1 MSIKIFS
8 KSIAALK
15 RRSNTAVRRGAPS
28 LLAALLLL
36 SITTLVESAPPP
48 AGTSIGNQASATY
61 TDASN
66 TPRSTTSNVAIT
78 IVQQVASFTLTA
90 DGARFAAPGG
100 QVFYP
105 HTVLNTGN
113 GIDTFNLS
121 VANNAAGD
129 NFDLTSLALY
139 ADGNGDGLPDNAT
152 PITTTGPLA
161 AGANFRF
168 VAMGIVPATET
179 AGRVAI
185 ITVTASGTATPTP
198 APAQIN
204 TDTTTVTANAVVNV
218 TKALSANSGPPGSGP
233 YTVTLTY
240 NNVGNSSATNLTLTD
255 LLPAGMSYVAN
266 SARWSVTAG
275 TPLTDAL
282 NTDVQGTAP
291 NTIIYDFG
299 VSVAGRVT
307 AVIARVAPGQSG
319 TLTFQI
325 TIPAST
331 PAGLLQNTASFTY
344 DPGTGTPVGPFN
356 SNTADFTVIQN
367 VSVTL
372 TGQTIASSAQGGTV
386 VFTNV
391 VQNTGNGVD
400 TFDITMAN
408 ASFPAGTTFNL
419 FQSDSNTPLVDSTGN
434 GTPDTGPLAPNQTYQ
449 VIVRVTLPG
458 GTAGGGPYSAQ
469 KTARSRADNT
479 VFATANDVLTTISTN
494 TVDVT
499 ANAPLPGGAG
509 AGAGPEAGAVVSNTG
524 TPGATTRF
532 TLYVNNTSTSADSY
546 ALAASTDSTFAG
558 ITLPA
563 GWTVVFR
570 NSGNAVITTS
580 GVIPAGGNSLVYAD
594 VTLPLSATPGAT
606 QIYFRGISPTTSAA
620 DVLHAAVLVNAARN
634 LTLTPNNSGTVFPGG
649 VVVYSHLLVNNGNTL
664 EGDGIGSTVNLTL
677 AHSQVGWSSIVY
689 FDADN
694 DGVAGP
700 TDPAVTDLSFVSG
713 GGAGVAPGE
722 SIRLL
727 VKVFAPPGVALG
739 TIDGLSFTATTVNG
753 THTTPVP
760 PPTTVTDTTTVI
772 SGDVTMIKEQ
782 ALDAD
787 LNGLPEGNYSTAQ
800 ITTGALP
807 GRSIR
812 YRITV
817 TNVGTAPAT
826 SVRVFDTTPA
836 YTTYTTT
843 GPAATTIG
851 TVVTT
856 PANGVNGP
864 LEFDLGTLNPGQS
877 AVITFGVIITQ

>member
-1 MSIKIFS
+1 
-8 KSIAALK
+8 
-15 RRSNTAVRRGAPS
+15 
-28 LLAALLLL
+28 
-36 SITTLVESAPPP
+36 
-48 AGTSIGNQASATY
+48 
-61 TDASN
+61 
-66 TPRSTTSNVAIT
+66 
-78 IVQQVASFTLTA
+78 
-90 DGARFAAPGG
+90 
-100 QVFYP
+100 
-105 HTVLNTGN
+105 
-113 GIDTFNLS
+113 
-121 VANNAAGD
+121 
-129 NFDLTSLALY
+129 
-139 ADGNGDGLPDNAT
+139 
-152 PITTTGPLA
+152 
-161 AGANFRF
+161 
-168 VAMGIVPATET
+168 
-179 AGRVAI
+179 
-185 ITVTASGTATPTP
+185 
-198 APAQIN
+198 
-204 TDTTTVTANAVVNV
+204 
-218 TKALSANSGPPGSGP
+218 
-233 YTVTLTY
+233 
-240 NNVGNSSATNLTLTD
+240 
-255 LLPAGMSYVAN
+255 
-266 SARWSVTAG
+266 
-275 TPLTDAL
+275 
-282 NTDVQGTAP
+282 
-291 NTIIYDFG
+291 
-299 VSVAGRVT
+299 
-307 AVIARVAPGQSG
+307 
-319 TLTFQI
+319 
-325 TIPAST
+325 
-331 PAGLLQNTASFTY
+331 
-344 DPGTGTPVGPFN
+344 
-356 SNTADFTVIQN
+356 
-367 VSVTL
+367 
-372 TGQTIASSAQGGTV
+372 
-386 VFTNV
+386 
-391 VQNTGNGVD
+391 
-400 TFDITMAN
+400 
-408 ASFPAGTTFNL
+408 
-419 FQSDSNTPLVDSTGN
+419 
-434 GTPDTGPLAPNQTYQ
+434 
-449 VIVRVTLPG
+449 
-458 GTAGGGPYSAQ
+458 
-469 KTARSRADNT
+469 
-479 VFATANDVLTTISTN
+479 
-494 TVDVT
+494 
-499 ANAPLPGGAG
+499 
-509 AGAGPEAGAVVSNTG
+509 
-524 TPGATTRF
+524 
-532 TLYVNNTSTSADSY
+532 
-546 ALAASTDSTFAG
+546 
-558 ITLPA
+558 
-563 GWTVVFR
+563 VFR
-570 NSGNAVITTS
+570 NSGNAVITTT

-606 QIYFRGISPTTSAA
+606 QIYFRGMSPTTSAS

-713 GGAGVAPGE
+713 GGAGIAPGE